1 MTTRCRIGAGPPTT
15 VALAIV
21 CLLGA
26 CAGPSGVARAPDWST
41 LEIDPQ
47 RFTRIVLRDG
57 VPIETAAI
65 RAGAARPDTRWVV
78 VQYVEQEN
86 RKGFVPPREAEY
98 ANLYLVG
105 EVERAGKESGTLRD
119 RYLVVELWHYYP
131 ARGIKT
137 CHQWIIWEDEG
148 QSRPTRASFR
158 FLVEDFGNVFLGERE
173 VQMDAPTL
181 ERLGDFTV
189 QVKRALMRRA
199 KDLRLQRPA

>member
-1 MTTRCRIGAGPPTT
+1 MSQKT
-15 VALAIV
+15 VTFAILCFLA
-21 CLLGA
+21 A
-26 CAGPSGVARAPDWST
+26 CARSPSMPVPDLSA
-41 LEIDPQ
+41 LLIDPQ
-47 RFTRIVLRDG
+47 SFTRITLRDD
-57 VPIETAAI
+57 VEIATATV
-65 RAGAARPDTRWVV
+65 RAGAAQPGARWVV

-86 RKGFVPPREAEY
+86 RKGFAPPRESEY

-105 EVERAGKESGTLRD
+105 EVAGAREEGGTPRE

-137 CHQWIIWEDEG
+137 CHQWIIWEDEE

-158 FLVEDFGNVFLGERE
+158 FLIEDFGNVFLGERE
-173 VQMDAPTL
+173 VRLDAPTL
-181 ERLGDFTV
+181 ERLGDFYV